1 LADLDEDALRDI
13 AKTTGGAYFRAD
25 NTETIA
31 AAFKAID
38 GVKKLR
44 FETKTK
50 RARELFPWLVTGSLG
65 LLLVGG
71 LLAYT
76 PWQREALT

>member
-1 LADLDEDALRDI
+1 
-13 AKTTGGAYFRAD
+13 
-25 NTETIA
+25 
-31 AAFKAID
+31 
-38 GVKKLR
+38 
-44 FETKTK
+44 
-50 RARELFPWLVTGSLG
+50 LFPWLVTGSLG